1 MLVWD
6 ATCRDTFEPLYL
18 ARSTSGSSLV
28 AASAEDKKIS
38 KYEYLDHSYMFC
50 PVYSFIK
57 ESLVAIVNC
66 HAEGQCY
73 FIHT

>member
-6 ATCRDTFEPLYL
+6 ATCQDTFEPSYL
-18 ARSTSGSSLV
+18 ARLTSGSSLV

-50 PVYSFIK
+50 PVNSFSK

-66 HAEGQCY
+66 HTEGQRY